1 MLTDLPVSALLDE
14 LAASSETPGGGSALA
29 LALAGAAAVLGMAA
43 RVSAPDWDD
52 AAGIAAQADALRSRA
67 AALIDADAEAYAHA
81 LEARD
86 AAAAL
91 PADRRDWEIGR
102 AFAAAAEPPLAIA
115 RVAADVGELAAI
127 VAKEG
132 DARVRV
138 DAGIA
143 AAVAAAAARGGL
155 ALVRVNLTT
164 RSDDPRLDEA
174 TALAKAAD
182 DAATRALSA

>member
-1 MLTDLPVSALLDE
+1 MLIDLPVSALLDE
-14 LAASSETPGGGSALA
+14 LASAHETPGGGSALA
-29 LALAGAAAVLGMAA
+29 LAVAAAAAVLGMAA
-43 RVSAPDWDD
+43 RVSAPDWED

-67 AALIDADAEAYAHA
+67 AALVDEDADAYAHA

-91 PADRRDWEIGR
+91 PAERRDWEIGR
-102 AFAAAAEPPLAIA
+102 AFAAAAEPPLAIV
-115 RVAADVGELAAI
+115 RIAADVGELAAV
-127 VAKEG
+127 VAKGG
-132 DARVRV
+132 DARVHV

-164 RSDDPRLDEA
+164 RADDPRLEEA
-174 TALAKAAD
+174 TALARAAE
-182 DAATRALSA
+182 DAAARALAG

>member
-1 MLTDLPVSALLDE
+1 MLIDLPVSALLDE

-29 LALAGAAAVLGMAA
+29 LALAAAAAVLGMAA
-43 RVSAPDWDD
+43 RASAPDWDD

-67 AALIDADAEAYAHA
+67 AALVDADAEAYAHA

-86 AAAAL
+86 AAAEL
-91 PADRRDWEIGR
+91 PADRRDWEVGR

-115 RVAADVGELAAI
+115 RIAADVAELAAI
-127 VAKEG
+127 VARDG
-132 DARVRV
+132 DARFHV

-143 AAVAAAAARGGL
+143 AVVAAAAARGGL

-164 RSDDPRLDEA
+164 LADDPRLGEA
-174 TALAKAAD
+174 AGLARAAE
-182 DAATRALSA
+182 DAAARALPS